1 MHTYLSR
8 SVATLKHFQESFQ
21 FETFADT
28 LGVGLVG
35 ANDRR
40 RMLNVKGS
48 RTPVRRRRLE
58 FFTLS
63 SLKTTTTPSP
73 GRLEKCTLIGHKGG
87 HNLIEILDEFKN
99 YARLLDRDQ
108 ECPCLQLSCGVDV

>member
-1 MHTYLSR
+1 
-8 SVATLKHFQESFQ
+8 
-21 FETFADT
+21 
-28 LGVGLVG
+28 
-35 ANDRR
+35 
-40 RMLNVKGS
+40 MLNVKGS

-73 GRLEKCTLIGHKGG
+73 GRLEKGKLIGHKGG

-108 ECPCLQLSCGVDV
+108 ECHCLQLCCGVDV